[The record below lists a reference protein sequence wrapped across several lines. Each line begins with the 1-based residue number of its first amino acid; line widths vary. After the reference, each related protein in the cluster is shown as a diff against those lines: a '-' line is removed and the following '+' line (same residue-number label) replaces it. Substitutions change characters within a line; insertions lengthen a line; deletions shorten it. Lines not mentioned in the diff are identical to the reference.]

1 MSFIPAT
8 AECTE
13 GVVFSLTVTPVNAT
27 SIISV
32 TPSIPTNIHSN
43 VNYVINGGSF
53 SVVGTYNDMF
63 ERSISYIDT
72 NRNSVTVNRWGE
84 IPENFNAL
92 YRFKAPTTEFVDQ
105 VLTVKYRK
113 PDIVIPTNLI
123 DVTENFI
130 LTIRHN
136 WQSDVAMVKN
146 LAISGKYYKDA
157 KLAGKAP

>member
-1 MSFIPAT
+1 MSFIPTT

-13 GVVFSLTVTPVNAT
+13 GIAFSLTVSPVDAT
-27 SIISV
+27 DIISV
-32 TPSIPTNIHSN
+32 TPSIPNNIYSN
-43 VNYVINGGSF
+43 VKYVINGGSF

-63 ERSISYIDT
+63 DRSISYIDI
-72 NRNSVTVNRWGE
+72 NKNFVTVNRWGE
-84 IPENFNAL
+84 IPEDFNAL
-92 YRFKAPTTEFVDQ
+92 YKFKAPSIEFIDQ
-105 VLTVKYRK
+105 ILTVKYRK
-113 PDIVIPTNLI
+113 PDIVIPTKLI

-136 WQSDVAMVKN
+136 WQSDAAMVKN